1 MHTVTTEVSR
11 PSPLRISVASG
22 VIAAH
27 VAGLLLLSLVRPE
40 GLELPV
46 VAAPR
51 VIKVDFI
58 RPQPVARVPP
68 PPMPTAPLRTH
79 ATAKPEAIPVAPVV
93 PVESAIAFE
102 AALPVDRVSDALE
115 GIAGFVDRP
124 DAAGVAGLPALS
136 LLFGPEPPY
145 PPRAKRLGLQGE
157 VVLRIHVGT
166 DGLPREVGVLR
177 GSGHVELDRSA
188 RNHVLRYWRF
198 APMQHEAVAEVPIR
212 FALL

>member
-1 MHTVTTEVSR
+1 MHTEIAEISR

-46 VAAPR
+46 AAASK
-51 VIKVDFI
+51 VIHVNFI
-58 RPQPVARVPP
+58 QHQPVAPVPP
-68 PPMPTAPLRTH
+68 PPMPTAPPRAH
-79 ATAKPEAIPVAPVV
+79 ASVTPEMISVAPVV
-93 PVESAIAFE
+93 AVESAFALE

-115 GIAGFVDRP
+115 GIAGLDHSL
-124 DAAGVAGLPALS
+124 DSAGVGAPPALN

-145 PPRAKRLGLQGE
+145 PTRAKRLGLQGE

>member
-1 MHTVTTEVSR
+1 MITEVSR

-27 VAGLLLLSLVRPE
+27 LAGLLLLSLVRPE
-40 GLELPV
+40 ALELPV
-46 VAAPR
+46 VAAPK

-58 RPQPVARVPP
+58 RPEPVVPVVP
-68 PPMPTAPLRTH
+68 PPMPSAPPRAPVRVT
-79 ATAKPEAIPVAPVV
+79 PETIPVAPVV
-93 PVESAIAFE
+93 AVESAFVLE

-115 GIAGFVDRP
+115 GIAAVDDSP
-124 DAAGVAGLPALS
+124 GAVGVGGVPALS

-145 PPRAKRLGLQGE
+145 PARAKRLGLQGE
-157 VVLRIHVGT
+157 VLLRIHVGT
-166 DGLPREVGVLR
+166 DGLPREVGVVR